1 MSSVSIEIEGLESLQ
16 EKLNRVEDV
25 GATLRRPFTQ
35 TAADIRTY
43 MKEYPPES
51 EANVPRPGHT
61 HYQRGYGPIY
71 VRKRDGGRTGRKTS
85 QMLNRSWSMR
95 SQYTATTA
103 TVTIG
108 ARATYAKFV
117 HWLPLQASFHK
128 RRNWRTVQAAARKF
142 GPELVKRVE
151 AALKAALEK

>member
-1 MSSVSIEIEGLESLQ
+1 MSSLSIEIEGLKALQ
-16 EKLNRVEDV
+16 EKLNRVENV
-25 GATLRRPFTQ
+25 GATLRTPFTQ
-35 TAADIRTY
+35 TAADVQTY
-43 MKEYPPES
+43 MKEYPPQS

-61 HYQRGYGPIY
+61 HYQRGYGSIY

-95 SQYTATTA
+95 SQYSATSA

-117 HWLPLQASFHK
+117 HWLPSQAGFHR